1 MTESPTYRMKFWFEF
16 DGFTVIN
23 EYPHPDLDTAETAG
37 MQIGCTRGCQRVEV
51 YSPDG
56 TLQALW
62 DKTSTEIIRRSYGFD
77 DDGREIYDET
87 HVSNRWQRLGDESK
101 ALGKLH
107 SDKSLQDMK
116 MKLNNKNANKE
127 KNHV

>member
-1 MTESPTYRMKFWFEF
+1 MTESPTYRTTYWLTMF
-16 DGFTVIN
+16 DEGTSYDTI
-23 EYPHPDLDTAETAG
+23 HPDLESAETDG
-37 MQIGCTRGCQRVEV
+37 MRVGCLKGCQRVEV